1 MATFY
6 KYAERNA
13 QSQINWAEVGRNITD
28 TLREEAKLREEKIAT
43 IDENTRQ
50 LGLNLQDN
58 PQGEHEGLNQWSL
71 DYAANAQQMRLIQD
85 RLLKSGQLKVS
96 DYTKMRQNLSD
107 GTDGI
112 FAALEEYQ
120 TEYAD
125 KMERYRNGESQ
136 PLEQWT
142 MAQAEGLAN
151 FSTHKPVIDS
161 MSSEVFIA
169 KIENGKMDTN
179 PNNYVSVSTLRN
191 RIKGKFDKFKTDD
204 YAEKIASGFGV
215 ETLEVAKKMGTT
227 WGKIISK
234 EGVRGTVN
242 PKDQAAIDA
251 YNIAENAAVS
261 SALTNPYNFTSILSD
276 NGYSFTFD
284 PKEAQSNNKL
294 ILLKNDPKNGYP
306 VPDTGATNYKNQM
319 GEADKLLRNIIRSK
333 MDKKTEEKTFGIT
346 QATSRQTDLASRRA
360 GSVADQNVSMIGR
373 LYTGQDLQTALT
385 YFRDRLGAKS
395 IVRDGSNVIVKK
407 ENGEIVKLPFMDSNG
422 NPMAQEKFI
431 ESAAALLLTD
441 KNESAD
447 TRRLAMTG
455 GISQGKFSS
464 TASGEAKVEKQKT
477 SIDYFNEKVDAI
489 QLKSDD
495 KYPTEE
501 ELKEKLNNEFANSG
515 FVFDWTY
522 FDGEQIEV
530 KNTMDKTSKAT
541 KFPINDEGM
550 RNMKQFI
557 KANMK
562 SALINKDTQGNAS
575 GYLGTIKGSK
585 QDDNE
590 SKIGEGQLE
599 SYVEFTN

>member
-28 TLREEAKLREEKIAT
+28 TLREEANLREEKIAA

-50 LGLNLQDN
+50 LGLTLQDN

-71 DYAANAQQMRLIQD
+71 DYAANAQQMRLIQE

-136 PLEQWT
+136 QLEQWT

-169 KIENGKMDTN
+169 KMENGKIDEN

-191 RIKGKFDKFKTDD
+191 RIKGKFDRFKTDD

-234 EGVRGTVN
+234 EGVRGYDIIN
-242 PKDQAAIDA
+242 PKDKAAIDA

-284 PKEAQSNNKL
+284 SKEAQSNTKL

-346 QATSRQTDLASRRA
+346 QVTPRQPTPKSQGETTAET
-360 GSVADQNVSMIGR
+360 NTSMIGR
-373 LYTGQDLQTALT
+373 LYTGKGDLQTALDYFTSRVPNGAEVSRSPSGIKIT
-385 YFRDRLGAKS
+385 YQDKS
-395 IVRDGSNVIVKK
+395 FKEISFTNPNGSLKTQ
-407 ENGEIVKLPFMDSNG
+407 
-422 NPMAQEKFI
+422 AQFI
-431 ESAAALLLTD
+431 ESASSSLLD
-441 KNESAD
+441 KDDSANVIGLVE
-447 TRRLAMTG
+447 RG
-455 GISQGKFSS
+455 GLSQGAFDPNSKGSASVQKPRTITQMFTERAKAFSVPIIEE
-464 TASGEAKVEKQKT
+464 EAQPALEAEFGGAGFQFEET
-477 SIDYFNEKVDAI
+477 LPGSDAI
-489 QLKSDD
+489 KVTAPNGKKASFYTKTQAK
-495 KYPTEE
+495 
-501 ELKEKLNNEFANSG
+501 ELKEFISNN
-515 FVFDWTY
+515 FDA
-522 FDGEQIEV
+522 
-530 KNTMDKTSKAT
+530 KTIS
-541 KFPINDEGM
+541 
-550 RNMKQFI
+550 
-557 KANMK
+557 
-562 SALINKDTQGNAS
+562 S
-575 GYLGTIKGSK
+575 GYMGNLKESGSVDYRTK
-585 QDDNE
+585 
-590 SKIGEGQLE
+590 
-599 SYVEFTN
+599 

>member
-28 TLREEAKLREEKIAT
+28 TLREEAKLREEKIAA

-50 LGLNLQDN
+50 LGLTLQDN

-71 DYAANAQQMRLIQD
+71 DYAANAQQMRLIQE

-125 KMERYRNGESQ
+125 KMERYRNGDSQ

-169 KIENGKMDTN
+169 KIGTDGKMDEN

-234 EGVRGTVN
+234 EGVRGKDIVN

-276 NGYSFTFD
+276 NGYSFTFN
-284 PKEAQSNNKL
+284 PTEAQGNNKL

-306 VPDTGATNYKNQM
+306 VPDTGATNYKSQM

-346 QATSRQTDLASRRA
+346 QATSRQPTPKTPGETATD
-360 GSVADQNVSMIGR
+360 VNTSMIGR
-373 LYTGQDLQTALT
+373 LYTGGENLQTALD
-385 YFRDRLGAKS
+385 YFTSRVPNGAKVS
-395 IVRDGSNVIVKK
+395 RSPSGIRITYQDGKFKDISFKNPDGSLKK
-407 ENGEIVKLPFMDSNG
+407 Q
-422 NPMAQEKFI
+422 AQFI
-431 ESAAALLLTD
+431 ESASSSLLDDDESKNVLGLVGRGGVSEGPFDDASSGEASVQKAKTITD
-441 KNESAD
+441 KHRSRVSAIKIPQDSEAASVSYLESQFGAAGFTFEEAGID
-447 TRRLAMTG
+447 YPGSPNKITITDVD
-455 GISQGKFSS
+455 GISQDFE
-464 TASGEAKVEKQKT
+464 TT
-477 SIDYFNEKVDAI
+477 DA
-489 QLKSDD
+489 
-495 KYPTEE
+495 
-501 ELKEKLNNEFANSG
+501 AG
-515 FVFDWTY
+515 
-522 FDGEQIEV
+522 
-530 KNTMDKTSKAT
+530 
-541 KFPINDEGM
+541 
-550 RNMKQFI
+550 I
-557 KANMK
+557 KAFLSNK
-562 SALINKDTQGNAS
+562 FNPTKANVASYSADLNES
-575 GYLGTIKGSK
+575 GSVDYGSK
-585 QDDNE
+585 
-590 SKIGEGQLE
+590 
-599 SYVEFTN
+599 

>member
-28 TLREEAKLREEKIAT
+28 TLREEAKLREEKIAA

-50 LGLNLQDN
+50 LGLTLQDN

-85 RLLKSGQLKVS
+85 RLLRSGQLNVR

-125 KMERYRNGESQ
+125 KMERYRNGDSQ

-151 FSTHKPVIDS
+151 FTTHKPVIDS

-169 KIENGKMDTN
+169 KVVNGVMDTN
-179 PNNYVSVSTLRN
+179 PNNYVSVSSLRN
-191 RIKGKFDKFKTDD
+191 RIKGKFDRFKTDD
-204 YAEKIASGFGV
+204 YAEKIASGFGI

-234 EGVRGTVN
+234 EGIRGKDIVN

-284 PKEAQSNNKL
+284 SKEAQGNNKL

-333 MDKKTEEKTFGIT
+333 MDKKTEEKAFGIT
-346 QATSRQTDLASRRA
+346 QPTPRQPNPKTQGEQTAET
-360 GSVADQNVSMIGR
+360 NTSMIGR
-373 LYTGQDLQTALT
+373 LYTGGQNLQTALD
-385 YFRDRLGAKS
+385 YFRGRLPEGATIKRDGNGITIQYENGTEKKIGFTNTDGSRRTQDQFIEAASSALLSADDSANVIGLVKTGGYSQGAFDATSSGSATVQKPKSVTQMFTERAKAFSVPETEEEAKNALEAEFGGAGFEFAEAVWGSDAIEVTAPNGKKASFYTKTQANDLKKFISNNFDAKS
-395 IVRDGSNVIVKK
+395 ISTGYMSN
-407 ENGEIVKLPFMDSNG
+407 
-422 NPMAQEKFI
+422 
-431 ESAAALLLTD
+431 
-441 KNESAD
+441 
-447 TRRLAMTG
+447 
-455 GISQGKFSS
+455 
-464 TASGEAKVEKQKT
+464 
-477 SIDYFNEKVDAI
+477 
-489 QLKSDD
+489 
-495 KYPTEE
+495 
-501 ELKEKLNNEFANSG
+501 LKEG
-515 FVFDWTY
+515 GQVDY
-522 FDGEQIEV
+522 
-530 KNTMDKTSKAT
+530 
-541 KFPINDEGM
+541 
-550 RNMKQFI
+550 
-557 KANMK
+557 
-562 SALINKDTQGNAS
+562 
-575 GYLGTIKGSK
+575 GSK
-585 QDDNE
+585 
-590 SKIGEGQLE
+590 
-599 SYVEFTN
+599 

>member
-28 TLREEAKLREEKIAT
+28 TLREEAKLREEKIAA

-50 LGLNLQDN
+50 VGLTLQNN

-71 DYAANAQQMRLIQD
+71 EYAANAQQMRLIQD
-85 RLLKSGQLKVS
+85 RLLKSGQLKVN

-125 KMERYRNGESQ
+125 KMERYRNGDSQ

-169 KIENGKMDTN
+169 KMTDGKIDKN

-191 RIKGKFDKFKTDD
+191 RIKGKFDRFKTDD

-215 ETLEVAKKMGTT
+215 EILEVAKKMGTT
-227 WGKIISK
+227 WGKIITR
-234 EGVRGTVN
+234 EGVRGAIN
-242 PKDQAAIDA
+242 PRDQAAIDS

-284 PKEAQSNNKL
+284 PTEATNNNKL

-306 VPDTGATNYKNQM
+306 VPNTEGKNYKAQM

-346 QATSRQTDLASRRA
+346 QVTPRQAATRTQGEIT
-360 GSVADQNVSMIGR
+360 ADANTSMIGR
-373 LYTGQDLQTALT
+373 LYTGKGDLKTALE
-385 YFRDRLGAKS
+385 YFRGRLPAGSTITRNEKGITITDANNKS
-395 IVRDGSNVIVKK
+395 TDISFKNDDGSIKNQ
-407 ENGEIVKLPFMDSNG
+407 
-422 NPMAQEKFI
+422 AQFI
-431 ESAAALLLTD
+431 ESASSALLSPD
-441 KNESAD
+441 DSANVIG
-447 TRRLAMTG
+447 LVKTG
-455 GISQGKFSS
+455 GYSKGEFDPTGKGSATVQKPKNITEKHRS
-464 TASGEAKVEKQKT
+464 RVGGIQIPQDSEAASVSYLQ
-477 SIDYFNEKVDAI
+477 
-489 QLKSDD
+489 
-495 KYPTEE
+495 
-501 ELKEKLNNEFANSG
+501 
-515 FVFDWTY
+515 
-522 FDGEQIEV
+522 
-530 KNTMDKTSKAT
+530 
-541 KFPINDEGM
+541 
-550 RNMKQFI
+550 KQFGAAGFTFKQAGVDYPGGPNKIEITDVDGNSQDFETTDAAGI
-557 KANMK
+557 KAFL
-562 SALINKDTQGNAS
+562 SNKFNPTKANVAS
-575 GYLGTIKGSK
+575 YSEDL
-585 QDDNE
+585 NE
-590 SKIGEGQLE
+590 
-599 SYVEFTN
+599 T

>member
-28 TLREEAKLREEKIAT
+28 TLSEEAKLREEKIAA

-50 LGLNLQDN
+50 LGLTLQDN

-85 RLLKSGQLKVS
+85 RLLKSGQLKVN

-125 KMERYRNGESQ
+125 KMERYRNGDSQ

-169 KIENGKMDTN
+169 KMTDGKIDEN

-191 RIKGKFDKFKTDD
+191 RIKGKFDRFKTDD

-215 ETLEVAKKMGTT
+215 EILEVAKKMGTT
-227 WGKIISK
+227 WGKIITK
-234 EGVRGTVN
+234 EGVRGTIN
-242 PKDQAAIDA
+242 PKDQAAIDS

-261 SALTNPYNFTSILSD
+261 SALTNPYKFTSILSD

-284 PKEAQSNNKL
+284 PKEATANKKL

-306 VPDTGATNYKNQM
+306 VPNTEGTNYKAQM

-333 MDKKTEEKTFGIT
+333 MDKKTEEKAFGIT
-346 QATSRQTDLASRRA
+346 QATSRQTDLASKRA
-360 GSVADQNVSMIGR
+360 GQVADQNISMIGR

-385 YFRDRLGAKS
+385 YFRDRLEAKS
-395 IVRDGSNVIVKK
+395 IVRDGNNVIVTK

-422 NPMAQEKFI
+422 KPMAQEKFI

-441 KNESAD
+441 QNESAD
-447 TRRLAMTG
+447 VRSLAKTG
-455 GISQGKFSS
+455 GISQGQFSS
-464 TASGEAKVEKQKT
+464 TASGQARVEKQKT
-477 SIDYFNEKVDAI
+477 ITDKHRSRVSGIQIPQDSEAASVSYLESKFGAAGFTFEEAGIDYPGSPNLIKITVDG
-489 QLKSDD
+489 KS
-495 KYPTEE
+495 
-501 ELKEKLNNEFANSG
+501 KEFKTNDAAGIKTFLSNEFNPTKGNVSSYSADLNEGES
-515 FVFDWTY
+515 VDYSTY
-522 FDGEQIEV
+522 
-530 KNTMDKTSKAT
+530 N
-541 KFPINDEGM
+541 
-550 RNMKQFI
+550 
-557 KANMK
+557 
-562 SALINKDTQGNAS
+562 
-575 GYLGTIKGSK
+575 
-585 QDDNE
+585 
-590 SKIGEGQLE
+590 
-599 SYVEFTN
+599 

>member
-85 RLLKSGQLKVS
+85 RLLKSGQLKVG

-125 KMERYRNGESQ
+125 KMERYRNGDSQ

-169 KIENGKMDTN
+169 KMVNGKMDEN

-234 EGVRGTVN
+234 EGVRGTLSDSDKLSISN
-242 PKDQAAIDA
+242 YK
-251 YNIAENAAVS
+251 IAENAAI
-261 SALTNPYNFTSILSD
+261 SAAFTNPYNLTSILTE
-276 NGYSFTFD
+276 NGYGLTWD
-284 PKEAQSNNKL
+284 PEEAKKDPKL
-294 ILLKNDPKNGYP
+294 ILLKNDPKSGLPTPSTN
-306 VPDTGATNYKNQM
+306 ATHYTKQK
-319 GEADKLLRNIIRSK
+319 EAANELLRSIIRSK
-333 MDKKTEEKTFGIT
+333 MDKKTEQKTFGIT
-346 QATSRQTDLASRRA
+346 QVTPRQTDLESRRA
-360 GSVADQNVSMIGR
+360 GAVADQNVSMIGR

-395 IVRDGSNVIVKK
+395 IVRDGSNVIVTK
-407 ENGEIVKLPFMDSNG
+407 ENGEIVRLPFMDSYG

-431 ESAAALLLTD
+431 QSAAALLLTD
-441 KNESAD
+441 PKESAD

-455 GISQGKFSS
+455 GISQGKFST

-477 SIDYFNEKVDAI
+477 ITDKHRSRVSGIQIPQDSEAASVSYLQKQFGAAGFKFEEAGFDIIPGSSNQIRITDVDGKSQDFETTDAAGIKAFLSNQFNPQKANIATYSADLNESGTKGGN
-489 QLKSDD
+489 KSD
-495 KYPTEE
+495 
-501 ELKEKLNNEFANSG
+501 
-515 FVFDWTY
+515 
-522 FDGEQIEV
+522 I
-530 KNTMDKTSKAT
+530 
-541 KFPINDEGM
+541 
-550 RNMKQFI
+550 
-557 KANMK
+557 
-562 SALINKDTQGNAS
+562 
-575 GYLGTIKGSK
+575 
-585 QDDNE
+585 
-590 SKIGEGQLE
+590 LE
-599 SYVEFTN
+599 SYEGL

>member
-28 TLREEAKLREEKIAT
+28 TLREEAKLREEKIAA

-50 LGLNLQDN
+50 LGLTLQDN

-71 DYAANAQQMRLIQD
+71 DYAANAQQMRLIQE

-136 PLEQWT
+136 QLEQWT

-169 KIENGKMDTN
+169 KMENGKIDEN

-242 PKDQAAIDA
+242 LNPKDQAAINA
-251 YNIAENAAVS
+251 YNIAEDAAVS
-261 SALTNPYNFTSILSD
+261 SALTNPYNFTSILSEYS
-276 NGYSFTFD
+276 GYSFTFD
-284 PKEAQSNNKL
+284 PTEAQSNSKL

-346 QATSRQTDLASRRA
+346 QVTPRQTDLESRRA
-360 GSVADQNVSMIGR
+360 GAVADQNVSMIGR

-385 YFRDRLGAKS
+385 YFRDRLGARS
-395 IVRDGSNVIVKK
+395 IVRDGSNVIVTK
-407 ENGEIVKLPFMDSNG
+407 ENGEIVRLPFMDSDG

-441 KNESAD
+441 PKESAD

-477 SIDYFNEKVDAI
+477 IIDKHRSRVSGI
-489 QLKSDD
+489 QI
-495 KYPTEE
+495 PQ
-501 ELKEKLNNEFANSG
+501 NSEAES
-515 FVFDWTY
+515 VSY
-522 FDGEQIEV
+522 LQ
-530 KNTMDKTSKAT
+530 
-541 KFPINDEGM
+541 
-550 RNMKQFI
+550 KQFGAAGFTFEEAGVDYPGSPNKITITDVDGKSQDFETTDAAGI
-557 KANMK
+557 KAFLSNK
-562 SALINKDTQGNAS
+562 FNPTKANANVSAYSADLDES
-575 GYLGTIKGSK
+575 GSVDYGSK
-585 QDDNE
+585 
-590 SKIGEGQLE
+590 
-599 SYVEFTN
+599 

>member
-28 TLREEAKLREEKIAT
+28 TLKEEARLREEKIAA

-50 LGLNLQDN
+50 LGLTLQDN

-85 RLLKSGQLKVS
+85 RLLKSGQLRVS

-125 KMERYRNGESQ
+125 KMERYRNGDSQ

-151 FSTHKPVIDS
+151 FTTHKPVIDS

-169 KIENGKMDTN
+169 KVVNGKIDED

-191 RIKGKFDKFKTDD
+191 RIKGKFDRFKTDE

-215 ETLEVAKKMGTT
+215 ETFEVAKKMGTT

-276 NGYSFTFD
+276 NGYSFTFN
-284 PKEAQSNNKL
+284 PKEAQSNSKL

-306 VPDTGATNYKNQM
+306 VPDTGATNYKSQM

-333 MDKKTEEKTFGIT
+333 MDKKTEEKTFGISQVT
-346 QATSRQTDLASRRA
+346 PRQPNPKSEGEKTAEA
-360 GSVADQNVSMIGR
+360 NISMIGR
-373 LYTGQDLQTALT
+373 LYTGGQNLQTALD
-385 YFRDRLGAKS
+385 YFTSRVPNGAKVS
-395 IVRDGSNVIVKK
+395 RSPNGIRITYQDGNFKDISFRNPDGSLKNQ
-407 ENGEIVKLPFMDSNG
+407 G
-422 NPMAQEKFI
+422 QFI
-431 ESAAALLLTD
+431 ESASSSLLE
-441 KNESAD
+441 KSESD
-447 TRRLAMTG
+447 NVFGLIKTG
-455 GISQGKFSS
+455 GYSQGEFDDTSS
-464 TASGEAKVEKQKT
+464 GSASVQKPKT
-477 SIDYFNEKVDAI
+477 SIDNFNQKVDAI
-489 QLKSDD
+489 QLKSDG
-495 KYPTEE
+495 KYPEEE
-501 ELKEKLNNEFANSG
+501 ELKEILNNEFANSG
-515 FVFDWTY
+515 FNFDWTY
-522 FDGEQIEV
+522 LDGQAINV
-530 KNTMDKTSKAT
+530 KAPNNERM
-541 KFPINDEGM
+541 KFNIDDAGM
-550 RNMKQFI
+550 INMKQFI

-562 SALINKDTQGNAS
+562 AALVDPNTQAKAS
-575 GYLGTIKGSK
+575 GYLGTMV
-585 QDDNE
+585 DYENLD
-590 SKIGEGQLE
+590 
-599 SYVEFTN
+599 